1 MYKAINRCRICG
13 GENFDSVIDLGQ
25 QALTGVF
32 PKAEDQHVPVGPLE
46 LIKCCEKSGGCGLV
60 QLRHSYDPSEMY
72 GDNYGYR
79 SGLNQSMVQHLNH
92 RVQHAM
98 SLVSPEAGDVILD
111 IGSNDSTTLQ
121 AYGEHG
127 FKLLGI
133 DPSADKFSHH
143 YPSWV
148 QYLPDFFTAENYQS
162 QMGHE
167 KAKIITSIS
176 MFYDLEDPT
185 SFMRDIHEVLD
196 DDGVWI
202 FEQSYLPLMIE
213 RDAYDTICHEHVS
226 YYALRQIEW
235 MAEKA
240 GLKVLDVE
248 LNDIN
253 GGSFCVTAAKSSS
266 SHVVKEDKIQQLRD
280 AEIKKGYGES
290 AVYDAFRNRA
300 QKHRDELKQ
309 LVSELNENG
318 KRICGYGASTK
329 GNVLLQYCGFTCEDI
344 PAIAEVNQ
352 DKFGCYTPHTLIPIA
367 SEDDVSA
374 MKPDFM
380 LVLPWHFRENI
391 ISREHEY
398 LNSGGVLIFPLPHIS
413 CESAI
418 TIREQRIA

>member
-1 MYKAINRCRICG
+1 MHKAIDRCRICG
-13 GENFDSVIDLGQ
+13 EENFDSVIDLGQ

-32 PKAEDQHVPVGPLE
+32 PQTEDQNVPVGPLE
-46 LIKCCEKSGGCGLV
+46 LVKCCEKSGGCGLV

-79 SGLNQSMVQHLNH
+79 SGLNQSMVQHLNR
-92 RVQHAM
+92 RVQHAL

-121 AYGEHG
+121 AYGERG

-133 DPSADKFSHH
+133 DPSAEKFSHH

-148 QYLPDFFTAENYQS
+148 QYLPDFFTANNYHS

-266 SHVVKEDKIQQLRD
+266 NHVVHEAKLQQLRD
-280 AEIKKGYGES
+280 AETNKGYGES

-329 GNVLLQYCGFTCEDI
+329 GNVLLQYCGFTRNDI

-367 SEDDVSA
+367 SEDEVLA
-374 MKPDFM
+374 MKPDYL
-380 LVLPWHFRENI
+380 LVLPWHFRDNI
-391 ISREHEY
+391 VVREQNY
-398 LNSGGVLIFPLPHIS
+398 LNNGGSFVFPLP
-413 CESAI
+413 AI
-418 TIREQRIA
+418 DVVTGEQQRQVA